1 MDTDQLP
8 SFVSASARVGS
19 PNPLTDTGSAV
30 PVQQQ
35 LPTSPPSRSPSATS
49 TATERPTLQLNDA
62 PSYPRKPPSVDS
74 NFSSVQGKTAG
85 TPPDQEDNPSVNDTV
100 SSIWDESRTEKTQP
114 MQATSSSAAA
124 TTSQLAAPAQS
135 PSVPSSRPDWMTDD
149 LDESWPEE
157 DAAVQATPTP
167 SNPVPATTTVQ
178 DAQSEPQRSPSR
190 SATHLNLLAT
200 PSVVSRPQA
209 AASLS
214 SALPNPAFSAARHQ
228 ARRALLKGRASTAGA
243 PTPRAPPPINA
254 LQAGPSTPSLRLP
267 SHQNRRHRLHRSH
280 AENEQGDSTIWSESE
295 SDSDSASDGSA
306 PDDFESARG
315 SLAENSRITNMQTA
329 QQSRAVSQHQ
339 SQSPTA
345 ASDASAAKGTFIH
358 KADVSSLPPIL
369 RPVWQSPAKGQNG
382 QNRKGMAVLGG
393 DMFTPM
399 RLQTMFKT
407 PTPPEK
413 PIHNIMAAVE
423 ADINP
428 FSIPDVPAS
437 SKQSTNNEEHDESAQ
452 GALEQ
457 STSPPADQEAS
468 SSAAQVTKPVESAA
482 QVSAPASMGLPSTA
496 FTFQS
501 PHTSIQAPLNAAR
514 GMIPSQSLQN
524 MQSLHPNS
532 LHTTALARPA
542 SAAADLG
549 LHSPAVAGSAANLLS
564 GPPTPHTPMRLF
576 KFNYDDAVTRAKLE
590 MMVNERTPAP
600 AQQAPRAADIERER
614 KRLRLD
620 VRPRKVLTGDLMSM
634 PMLGDSAPSHP
645 VDATQT
651 IAAQSVGA
659 HGSAS
664 DRQPVVDYVKESTDF
679 MSALQDAVRVQSAG
693 PDTSPE
699 WATEDEESSG
709 NGIENRDQVSFH
721 QGKPDGSPA
730 VSASS
735 PARPRRSF
743 GVGHRRRQ
751 SQQQVGNRDD
761 VFPSAIENGSPQRL
775 SSRRLPPDSS
785 FITESSSNDIP
796 MSSTLKSRASLS
808 RRIAAQATV
817 GESPRKLLRRIS
829 AAAIAEDEVMQE
841 FDGQDTESGKAWE
854 PVKPAEDAIA
864 YRDQQIRQLEER
876 IARRRQ
882 LYTPAKASGVAEH
895 LPAHDEPRTVQ
906 RPQLIT
912 LHEPTLDAI
921 TAQRQPRRDDDEVSD
936 VDESP
941 IDGGYGA
948 HGEQDGKTRRFQ
960 DGIVLYDSERIPNP
974 PLPEPARALRNFAS
988 AVELRNREIDRASLA
1003 RASSLLALPTQPNET
1018 SAATEALD
1026 PSARRGD
1033 RTASSNTLVDPSNA
1047 RTVSGDVGSQ
1057 LTISDLGGKGATITR
1072 TGSLFNISQIPDQ
1085 EIESLGRGK
1094 LRFNKELHRWEKV
1107 PRSRSSQEDLRSAAG
1122 SRNDI
1127 DGMPMSKTP
1136 IPAIPEASA
1145 ELSKSQDVFS
1155 ESAEEQQAREQMGI
1169 RTNSFQ
1175 QRLGNLS
1182 SNNLSAAD
1190 GRLSDSSDPF
1200 RDFES
1205 FGQSSHA
1212 PASVSEDAV
1221 DDDDESTP
1229 RPVKSHMF
1237 VSNRDSRPQH
1247 GATQASASSIQ
1258 PAVESVPVQSTQT
1271 QRSARASISPAAVIN
1286 NVQPKGISPNTLA
1299 PRTLPV
1305 NTVPRSSS
1313 SLRNVVTYSP
1323 DSTASSRHS
1332 SFGQHAAD
1340 VREELTGQQPEPPLH
1355 DNLENQAQAAGT
1367 KRPREHPNVYATPD
1381 RRLAH
1386 QHLGTPTPRA
1396 SVSSVSTPKSILK
1409 QPAAFRGDAP
1419 ARLNGVSHNTSANS
1433 AAGGGTPNRTISFA
1447 DPPSIAHTRHLGLA
1461 SSSHVKSAAHRAR
1474 ATQGADD
1481 DDLDAE
1487 SEDGRTQAISSAL
1500 KMLADL
1506 TLGDESAVLASGAN
1520 ALTPSKMRDLD
1531 ANRSHWSYRTLRRP
1545 RRTRHEEGDDE
1556 DHSWQR
1562 DEETYDELHG
1572 YPDMTLLTDASFN
1585 FAHDKVLEAITDV
1598 EPWEPGWDELQSV
1611 NLSRRRLESCVR
1623 LKEFLPMLE
1632 EVDLQGNELSYLT
1645 GIPASVRVLNVA
1657 QNRLTAMAS
1666 FGHLLHLEELD
1677 ISGNQID
1684 SLSHLSCLKHLHTL
1698 KADGNAISSLDGID
1712 KIRSLVH
1719 VSLSSNRLKGVNLAT
1734 TQWAGLETLDA
1745 SHNQLISIRGL
1756 SLMRRLKSLNV
1767 DHNDLN
1773 MVDLSPAM
1781 PRLRVLRVS
1790 GNVHLQTLDVAPAKR
1805 LRTLYA
1811 DYCDL
1816 DRIENLDQL
1825 EHLDNLSMRQQAEAA
1840 IVWPA
1845 DQLRDVRRLFLSG
1858 NAFPQGISTSTT
1870 VETRKPIAPA
1880 LSVQTP
1886 LVQPL
1891 RFLNLV
1897 YLELSACQLM
1907 HLPEDLSAV
1916 APNLRSLNLD
1926 HNLISTLPSFS
1937 GMQRLKRLS
1946 LVGCRV
1952 KKSKSVITAVRGLS
1966 ELQVLDCRTNPC
1978 TLGLYAP
1985 LIAPTTPIHRG
1996 EDGSSP
2002 DMDALAPSWLPP
2014 VPNAQIVQPDL
2025 ASSQRRR
2032 EAELQRQQLEVLE
2045 KSHFH
2050 KRRPPLADY
2059 AIDPNATLAKEAFEK
2074 ETAKRAA
2081 AGAATTYS
2089 SLFLA
2094 ADARF
2099 VKTLPKQFMERRI
2112 LHRGLLAMACPKLN
2126 WIDGLVV
2133 EEEEVEEADILVQS
2147 HRFDRT
2153 PSVA

>member
-1 MDTDQLP
+1 METEQLP
-8 SFVSASARVGS
+8 SFVSASAGVED
-19 PNPLTDTGSAV
+19 PNPLATMDSAV
-30 PVQQQ
+30 PVQHQ
-35 LPTSPPSRSPSATS
+35 LPASPPSRSPSATS

-62 PSYPRKPPSVDS
+62 PSYPKKPPSVDS

-85 TPPDQEDNPSVNDTV
+85 TPPDQEDDASVDDTA
-100 SSIWDESRTEKTQP
+100 SSIWDESRTEKTLP
-114 MQATSSSAAA
+114 LQAASTSAAA
-124 TTSQLAAPAQS
+124 AISQLAASAQS
-135 PSVPSSRPDWMTDD
+135 PPAPPSRPDWMTDD

-157 DAAVQATPTP
+157 DAVVQATPTP
-167 SNPVPATTTVQ
+167 SNPAPATTTAQ
-178 DAQSEPQRSPSR
+178 DFHPERPRSPTHP
-190 SATHLNLLAT
+190 ATRLNPLAT
-200 PSVVSRPQA
+200 PSVASRPQLA
-209 AASLS
+209 AALS
-214 SALPNPAFSAARHQ
+214 SALPDPAFSAARHQ

-243 PTPRAPPPINA
+243 PTPRAHPPISA

-267 SHQNRRHRLHRSH
+267 SHQNRRQRQRGAN
-280 AENEQGDSTIWSESE
+280 AENEEGDSTIWSESE
-295 SDSDSASDGSA
+295 SESDIASDGSA

-339 SQSPTA
+339 AQSPTA
-345 ASDASAAKGTFIH
+345 ASDASGAKGTFIH
-358 KADVSSLPPIL
+358 RADVSSLPPIL

-382 QNRKGMAVLGG
+382 QNRKGMTALGG

-413 PIHNIMAAVE
+413 PIHNIMTAVA
-423 ADINP
+423 ADINA
-428 FSIPDVPAS
+428 FSIPDAPAS
-437 SKQSTNNEEHDESAQ
+437 SKQPTNEKERNEPTKGEPEQPISSAADQ
-452 GALEQ
+452 GAL
-457 STSPPADQEAS
+457 S
-468 SSAAQVTKPVESAA
+468 SAPNVPKPVDSAAQGLAT
-482 QVSAPASMGLPSTA
+482 ASMGLPSTA

-501 PHTSIQAPLNAAR
+501 PHASIQASLNVAR
-514 GMIPSQSLQN
+514 GMVPSQSLQN
-524 MQSLHPNS
+524 MQNLDPNRLHA
-532 LHTTALARPA
+532 TALARPA

-549 LHSPAVAGSAANLLS
+549 LHSPAMAGSAANLLS

-590 MMVNERTPAP
+590 KMVNERTPAP
-600 AQQAPRAADIERER
+600 AQQAPRAADVERER

-620 VRPRKVLTGDLMSM
+620 VKPRKVLTGDLMTM
-634 PMLGDSAPSHP
+634 PMLGDSAPSQP
-645 VDATQT
+645 LDATPT
-651 IAAQSVGA
+651 NAAQSVDA
-659 HGSAS
+659 HGSGS

-699 WATEDEESSG
+699 WATEDDESSG
-709 NGIENRDQVSFH
+709 NGIENPDQVSFH
-721 QGKPDGSPA
+721 QGKPDSSPA

-735 PARPRRSF
+735 PARSRRF
-743 GVGHRRRQ
+743 VGVGHRRRE
-751 SQQQVGNRDD
+751 SHQQEGNRDD
-761 VFPSAIENGSPQRL
+761 VVPSAIEYGSPQRL

-808 RRIAAQATV
+808 RRIAAQAKA

-841 FDGQDTESGKAWE
+841 FDGQDAESGKAWE
-854 PVKPAEDAIA
+854 PLKPAEDAIA

-882 LYTPAKASGVAEH
+882 LYTPAEASGVADH
-895 LPAHDEPRTVQ
+895 LPADEEPRTVQ

-921 TAQRQPRRDDDEVSD
+921 AAQGQPRSDDDEESD
-936 VDESP
+936 VDESL
-941 IDGGYGA
+941 IDGGYGT
-948 HGEQDGKTRRFQ
+948 HGQQDGNTRRFQ
-960 DGIVLYDSERIPNP
+960 DGIVLYDSERIPDP
-974 PLPEPARALRNFAS
+974 PLPDPARTLRNIAS
-988 AVELRNREIDRASLA
+988 AVELRNREVDRASLA
-1003 RASSLLALPTQPNET
+1003 RASSLLALPAQPNAT
-1018 SAATEALD
+1018 GAATEAID

-1122 SRNDI
+1122 SRNDL
-1127 DGMPMSKTP
+1127 DGMPANKTP

-1145 ELSKSQDVFS
+1145 ELSRSQDVFS
-1155 ESAEEQQAREQMGI
+1155 ESAEEQQAREQMGV

-1175 QRLGNLS
+1175 QRLGNSS

-1212 PASVSEDAV
+1212 PASVSDAV
-1221 DDDDESTP
+1221 DGDDESTP

-1237 VSNRDSRPQH
+1237 VSSRDSHQQYV
-1247 GATQASASSIQ
+1247 TQASAASIQ
-1258 PAVESVPVQSTQT
+1258 PAVEPVPVQNTQP
-1271 QRSARASISPAAVIN
+1271 QRSARASISPVAASN
-1286 NVQPKGISPNTLA
+1286 NVQPKSISANTLA
-1299 PRTLPV
+1299 PRTLPTS
-1305 NTVPRSSS
+1305 TVPRSSS

-1332 SFGQHAAD
+1332 SLGQHAAD
-1340 VREELTGQQPEPPLH
+1340 VRDGPTRQQPKSPFR
-1355 DNLENQAQAAGT
+1355 DNLETQAQAAGT
-1367 KRPREHPNVYATPD
+1367 KRPREQPNVYATPD

-1396 SVSSVSTPKSILK
+1396 SVSSISTPKSILK

-1419 ARLNGVSHNTSANS
+1419 PRLNGALHNTSANS
-1433 AAGGGTPNRTISFA
+1433 TAGGGTPNRTISFA
-1447 DPPSIAHTRHLGLA
+1447 DPPSIARTRDLGLA
-1461 SSSHVKSAAHRAR
+1461 PSSRVKGAAQRAR
-1474 ATQGADD
+1474 AIQGGADD
-1481 DDLDAE
+1481 NLDAG

-1500 KMLADL
+1500 KVLADL
-1506 TLGDESAVLASGAN
+1506 TLGDESAVLGSGAG

-1545 RRTRHEEGDDE
+1545 RRTRHEEGEED

-1657 QNRLTAMAS
+1657 QNRLTSMAS

-1712 KIRSLVH
+1712 KIRGLVH
-1719 VSLSSNRLKGVNLAT
+1719 VSLSGNRLKGVNLAT

-1756 SLMRRLKSLNV
+1756 SLMRRLKSLNL

-1840 IVWPA
+1840 IAWPA

-1880 LSVQTP
+1880 LSTQSP

-1926 HNLISTLPSFS
+1926 HNLISTLPSLS

-1985 LIAPTTPIHRG
+1985 LIAPTTPTHRG

-2025 ASSQRRR
+2025 ASAQRRR
-2032 EAELQRQQLEVLE
+2032 AAELQRQQLELLE

-2074 ETAKRAA
+2074 ETAKRAEG
-2081 AGAATTYS
+2081 GAATTYS

-2126 WIDGLVV
+2126 WIDGLMV
-2133 EEEEVEEADILVQS
+2133 EEEEVEEADRLVQS

>member
-1 MDTDQLP
+1 MA
-8 SFVSASARVGS
+8 SASA
-19 PNPLTDTGSAV
+19 AV
-30 PVQQQ
+30 EDRQRLASTNQQQ
-35 LPTSPPSRSPSATS
+35 QPPASPPSRSPSVTS
-49 TATERPTLQLNDA
+49 TATERPTLQFDDA
-62 PSYPRKPPSVDS
+62 PSYPKKPPSVDS

-85 TPPDQEDNPSVNDTV
+85 TPPDHEDDVSRDATV
-100 SSIWDESRTEKTQP
+100 SSIWDQSRTDKTQP
-114 MQATSSSAAA
+114 VQAPPASSGSATLPSAAN
-124 TTSQLAAPAQS
+124 P
-135 PSVPSSRPDWMTDD
+135 PPSSDRPDWMTDD

-157 DAAVQATPTP
+157 DAAAQQTPTRSDPVPSTSIAQDAPSNTASTEQPHFSARPTP
-167 SNPVPATTTVQ
+167 SLGP
-178 DAQSEPQRSPSR
+178 
-190 SATHLNLLAT
+190 LAT
-200 PSVVSRPQA
+200 PSVASRLPIA
-209 AASLS
+209 AALAN
-214 SALPNPAFSAARHQ
+214 ALPDPAFSAARHQ
-228 ARRALLKGRASTAGA
+228 ARRALLKGRASNAGA
-243 PTPRAPPPINA
+243 PTPRGPVAIGA

-267 SHQNRRHRLHRSH
+267 SHQNRRDRLR
-280 AENEQGDSTIWSESE
+280 ATNPENEEGDSTIWSESE
-295 SDSDSASDGSA
+295 SESDSASNSSA

-329 QQSRAVSQHQ
+329 QQSRAVSQVQHP
-339 SQSPTA
+339 SPTA

-358 KADVSSLPPIL
+358 RADVSSLPPIL

-382 QNRKGMAVLGG
+382 PNRKGITAIGG

-413 PIHNIMAAVE
+413 PLHNIMAAVA
-423 ADINP
+423 ADVNP
-428 FSIPDVPAS
+428 FSIPDQAAGSEQAAS
-437 SKQSTNNEEHDESAQ
+437 T
-452 GALEQ
+452 EQ
-457 STSPPADQEAS
+457 QEAIS
-468 SSAAQVTKPVESAA
+468 QRDALQPAAQTSEEQPRATAAHVPKPLEATEFVRPPTSIA
-482 QVSAPASMGLPSTA
+482 LPSTA

-501 PHTSIQAPLNAAR
+501 PHTSSQAPLHVAR
-514 GMIPSQSLQN
+514 GMVPSQSLQN
-524 MQSLHPNS
+524 MQSLHPNG
-532 LHTTALARPA
+532 LHATALARPA

-590 MMVNERTPAP
+590 KMVNERTPAAAP
-600 AQQAPRAADIERER
+600 QPPRAADIERER

-620 VRPRKVLTGDLMSM
+620 VKPRKVLTGDLMSM
-634 PMLGDSAPSHP
+634 PMLSDAAPSSPPNDVQPGSAPSSN
-645 VDATQT
+645 
-651 IAAQSVGA
+651 AQ
-659 HGSAS
+659 GSGS
-664 DRQPVVDYVKESTDF
+664 NRQPVVDYVKESTDF
-679 MSALQDAVRVQSAG
+679 MSALQDAVRVQNSG

-699 WATEDEESSG
+699 WVSEEDDSSG
-709 NGIENRDQVSFH
+709 NGDRISFH
-721 QGKPDGSPA
+721 QGKLEASPA

-735 PARPRRSF
+735 PARRRRSF
-743 GVGHRRRQ
+743 GIGHRRQLSHQRDAA
-751 SQQQVGNRDD
+751 RDD
-761 VFPSAIENGSPQRL
+761 VLPSAIEHGSPQRL

-808 RRIAAQATV
+808 RRIAAQARA

-841 FDGQDTESGKAWE
+841 FEGQATQSGKAWE
-854 PVKPAEDAIA
+854 PVRPAEDAIA
-864 YRDQQIRQLEER
+864 HRDEQIRQLEER
-876 IARRRQ
+876 IARRRE
-882 LYTPAKASGVAEH
+882 LYTPAKAAVGADRVSSNEE
-895 LPAHDEPRTVQ
+895 LRTVQ

-921 TAQRQPRRDDDEVSD
+921 AGQRQHRGDASDDESD
-936 VDESP
+936 IDESM
-941 IDGGYGA
+941 IANGGYGA
-948 HGEQDGKTRRFQ
+948 QGRKDGNTRRFQ
-960 DGIVLYDSERIPNP
+960 DGIVLYDSERIPDP
-974 PLPEPARALRNFAS
+974 PLPDPTRALRNIAS
-988 AVELRNREIDRASLA
+988 AVELRNRESDRAALA
-1003 RASSLLALPTQPNET
+1003 RASSLLALPTQAPVTGAVAEGT
-1018 SAATEALD
+1018 D

-1072 TGSLFNISQIPDQ
+1072 TGSLFNISQIPEQ

-1094 LRFNKELHRWEKV
+1094 LTFNKELHRWEKV

-1122 SRNDI
+1122 SRNDR
-1127 DGMPMSKTP
+1127 DGLPSSRTP
-1136 IPAIPEASA
+1136 IPVIPEASA
-1145 ELSKSQDVFS
+1145 ELSRSQDVFS
-1155 ESAEEQQAREQMGI
+1155 ESAEEQQARANLGA

-1182 SNNLSAAD
+1182 ANNLSAAD

-1212 PASVSEDAV
+1212 PASVSDAA
-1221 DDDDESTP
+1221 DGEDESTP

-1237 VSNRDSRPQH
+1237 VSSRESRQQH
-1247 GATQASASSIQ
+1247 VASQTPVPSKGAPEAVLTQKDQ
-1258 PAVESVPVQSTQT
+1258 P
-1271 QRSARASISPAAVIN
+1271 QRSAASSVSPIPASSASAGNVAPKSLAA
-1286 NVQPKGISPNTLA
+1286 NVLAA
-1299 PRTLPV
+1299 PRGLPTS
-1305 NTVPRSSS
+1305 TVPRSGS

-1323 DSTASSRHS
+1323 DSTASSRFS
-1332 SFGQHAAD
+1332 QHAAEGRD
-1340 VREELTGQQPEPPLH
+1340 EPAAEEPGSPLR
-1355 DNLENQAQAAGT
+1355 DQLNEAQATGT
-1367 KRPREHPNVYATPD
+1367 KRPREPANAFATPD
-1381 RRLAH
+1381 RRHAY

-1396 SVSSVSTPKSILK
+1396 STSSIMTPKSILK
-1409 QPAAFRGDAP
+1409 QPAVFRGDAP
-1419 ARLNGVSHNTSANS
+1419 AHLNGASHNTSSNS
-1433 AAGGGTPNRTISFA
+1433 GAGSGTPNRTISFA
-1447 DPPSIAHTRHLGLA
+1447 DPPSTARTRDLGLA
-1461 SSSHVKSAAHRAR
+1461 PSSRSKNAGQRAR
-1474 ATQGADD
+1474 ATQKADD
-1481 DDLDAE
+1481 LDLDAE
-1487 SEDGRTQAISSAL
+1487 AEDGRTQAISSAL
-1500 KMLADL
+1500 RALADL
-1506 TLGDESAVLASGAN
+1506 TLGDDSAVLSTG
-1520 ALTPSKMRDLD
+1520 ALTSSKMRDLD

-1545 RRTRHEEGDDE
+1545 RKTRHGEADE
-1556 DHSWQR
+1556 DDHSWQR
-1562 DEETYDELHG
+1562 DDETYDELHG

-1598 EPWEPGWDELQSV
+1598 EPWEPGWDELQTV

-1645 GIPASVRVLNVA
+1645 GIRASVRVLNVA
-1657 QNRLTAMAS
+1657 QNRHTVMAS

-1698 KADGNAISSLDGID
+1698 KADNNAISSLDGID
-1712 KIRSLVH
+1712 RIRSLVH
-1719 VSLSSNRLKGVNLAT
+1719 VSLSGNRLKGVNLAT

-1756 SLMRRLKSLNV
+1756 SLMRRLKSLNL

-1773 MVDLSPAM
+1773 MVDLAPAM

-1805 LRTLYA
+1805 LRTLYV

-1816 DRIENLDQL
+1816 DRIENLDLL

-1840 IVWPA
+1840 IAWPA

-1870 VETRKPIAPA
+1870 VDARKPIAA
-1880 LSVQTP
+1880 AVP
-1886 LVQPL
+1886 LQPMPQPL

-1907 HLPEDLSAV
+1907 QLPEDLAEV

-1926 HNLISTLPSFS
+1926 HNLISTLPSLA

-1946 LVGCRV
+1946 LVGCRI

-1966 ELQVLDCRTNPC
+1966 ELQVVDCRTNPC

-1985 LIAPTTPIHRG
+1985 LIAPSATPTHRG
-1996 EDGSSP
+1996 EDGSP

-2025 ASSQRRR
+2025 AARQRRQ
-2032 EAELQRQQLEVLE
+2032 EAEAQREQIEVLE
-2045 KSHFH
+2045 RSHFH

-2059 AIDPNATLAKEAFEK
+2059 AIDPNATLAKEAVEK
-2074 ETAKRAA
+2074 KTAK
-2081 AGAATTYS
+2081 GASYS

-2099 VKTLPKQFMERRI
+2099 VKTLPKPFYERRV

-2126 WIDGLVV
+2126 WVDGLMV
-2133 EEEEVEEADILVQS
+2133 EEEEIEEADRLVQS
-2147 HRFDRT
+2147 HRFDRA
-2153 PSVA
+2153 PVA